1 MPPTLLVFISPNHP
15 QSNGVVEVAHKD
27 IRHNVMIYYSEN
39 HLNFDLKNAILEAVD
54 IHNNKIHTVTKYKPI
69 ELIHNTNEEISKIV
83 IENKKFTNLKENDN
97 YNVLDIRS
105 HILIKKNCI
114 KSGKQLLTRKLNI
127 RDNKILG
134 TITNLSSFS

>member
-1 MPPTLLVFISPNHP
+1 
-15 QSNGVVEVAHKD
+15 
-27 IRHNVMIYYSEN
+27 MIYYSEN

-54 IHNNKIHTVTKYKPI
+54 IHNNKIHTITKYKPK